1 MNTSEQ
7 LDAVIERLREVVEY
21 LGTQAA
27 DAAREARDVDLI
39 ERPQR
44 QGMFYERSLALAEA
58 NGSIMPIVEM
68 LTNLRDQPTVEYA
81 YQPLPQLDEIMRTET
96 TVRRVKVGVAP
107 GRVVSVDIAIN
118 HTGSVLDVDA
128 QAHSDDHLAAIR
140 SAFDDARWVDVERAG
155 GGAKAAES
163 DALTGAI
170 SGVGAQLAQQLNR
183 INTAPPARPPLTAE
197 QRAQIQATTPYVMPL
212 PEMPVR
218 PAWETQPESAGGPDA
233 TPQGLAAER
242 GPMPFVPEED
252 QYVSGVQVVGG
263 ARVWGLYQGTSGDGV
278 RLVLPDDERST
289 LVWADTLEAYR
300 PLPGDSQVVMGRYY
314 DSSAPDFA
322 QSVMGTLTHYER
334 QREPDIEWA
343 NIRNTQGDFLVP
355 LHTLWPAAVVVEDS
369 E

>member
-7 LDAVIERLREVVEY
+7 LDAVIERLREVVQY

-68 LTNLRDQPTVEYA
+68 LTSLRDQPTHELVVRAMEPTIPTVEE
-81 YQPLPQLDEIMRTET
+81 LTFSET
-96 TVRRVKVGVAP
+96 TTRRVRVPVAP
-107 GRVVSVDIAIN
+107 GRVINIDIAIEHN
-118 HTGSVLDVDA
+118 GLVMGVDA
-128 QAHSDDHLAAIR
+128 QAHEDDHLAAVR
-140 SAFDDARWVDVERAG
+140 SAFDDARWVDVERANSAQG
-155 GGAKAAES
+155 DS
-163 DALTGAI
+163 LTGAI
-170 SGVGAQLAQQLNR
+170 SGVGAHLAQQLNR
-183 INTAPPARPPLTAE
+183 INTPPPARPPLTPE
-197 QRAQIQATTPYVMPL
+197 QRAQIQATTPYAMPL

-218 PAWETQPESAGGPDA
+218 PAWETQPEAAGAPDA
-233 TPQGLAAER
+233 TPQGLASER
-242 GPMPFVPEED
+242 GPMPFVPEEG

-263 ARVWGLYQGTSGDGV
+263 ARVWGLYQETSGDGV
-278 RLVLPDDERST
+278 RLTLPDTEKST

-300 PLPGDSQVVMGRYY
+300 PLPGDNPVVLGSYY
-314 DSSAPDFA
+314 DSGAPDFA
-322 QSVMGTLTHYER
+322 QSVLGTLTHYER
-334 QREPDIEWA
+334 QRESDIEWA

-355 LHTLWPAAVVVEDS
+355 LHTLWPAPEGS